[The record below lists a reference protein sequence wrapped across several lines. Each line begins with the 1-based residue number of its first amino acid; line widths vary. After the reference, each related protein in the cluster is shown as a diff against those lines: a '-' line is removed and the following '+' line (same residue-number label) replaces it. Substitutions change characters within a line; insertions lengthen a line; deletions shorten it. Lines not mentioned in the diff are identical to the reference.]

1 MAYMNQERK
10 SIIAAALKK
19 VVPTGWKYTL
29 AVRHHSTIVMT
40 ITEAPVDL
48 IAEINEAEKNERH
61 FRPVV
66 GRTAL
71 NPYHYERAFGPS
83 LKTMRAIFEALNKG
97 NHDNS
102 DLMTDYF
109 DVGWY
114 VDVNIGRRERDFVC
128 NDARAAIT
136 AACVARGLSADRLIV
151 SVVR

>member
-10 SIIAAALKK
+10 SILAAALKK

-48 IAEINEAEKNERH
+48 IAEINASGQPRDA
-61 FRPVV
+61 V
-66 GRTAL
+66 GHTSI
-71 NPYHYERAFGPS
+71 NPYRFDKAFGPS
-83 LKTMRAIFEALNKG
+83 LPTIKAIFAALNTG

-102 DLMTDYF
+102 DVMTDYF

-114 VDVNIGRRERDFVC
+114 VDVNIGRWDKPFVC
-128 NDARAAIT
+128 NDARTAIT
-136 AACVARGLSADRLIV
+136 AACVARGLPADRLVV

>member
-10 SIIAAALKK
+10 SILAAALKK

-29 AVRHHSTIVMT
+29 AVRHHATIVMT

-48 IAEINEAEKNERH
+48 IAEINACALGGDRH
-61 FRPVV
+61 VV
-66 GRTAL
+66 GHTTL
-71 NPYHYERAFGPS
+71 NPYHYERSFGPS
-83 LKTMRAIFEALNKG
+83 LKTMRAIFEALNTG
-97 NHDNS
+97 NHDRS

-128 NDARAAIT
+128 NDARTAIT